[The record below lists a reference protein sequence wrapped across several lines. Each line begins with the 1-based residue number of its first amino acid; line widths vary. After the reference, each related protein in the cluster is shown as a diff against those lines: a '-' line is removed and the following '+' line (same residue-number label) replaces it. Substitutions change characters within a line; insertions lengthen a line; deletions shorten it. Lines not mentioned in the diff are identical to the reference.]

1 MAFLLVG
8 TLREARNYA
17 RIKSANPKKTGK
29 NRQFGEIP
37 MGRKWNNI
45 KYAKAAKD
53 ANRSKIYAKFGREIY
68 VAAKSGEPDP
78 ESNRNLRVVLER
90 AKTYKVPRD
99 IIDRAIDKAKGGS
112 DEAYEPMRYE
122 GYGPGGSALIVDALT
137 DNVNRTFPEVRAA
150 FGKNGGNIGVS
161 GSVAFMFESTALIGF
176 SGKTD
181 EEVLDALVEADC
193 DFRDVEVQED
203 GSIMIY
209 TDPEYFHAAQE
220 AMKAIGIEEFTTA
233 ELTMLP
239 AADIVIEDEAVLAAF
254 EKLVDALEDLDDVQQ
269 VYHNV
274 EL

>member
-1 MAFLLVG
+1 M
-8 TLREARNYA
+8 
-17 RIKSANPKKTGK
+17 
-29 NRQFGEIP
+29 
-37 MGRKWNNI
+37 
-45 KYAKAAKD
+45 
-53 ANRSKIYAKFGREIY
+53 
-68 VAAKSGEPDP
+68 
-78 ESNRNLRVVLER
+78 
-90 AKTYKVPRD
+90 
-99 IIDRAIDKAKGGS
+99 
-112 DEAYEPMRYE
+112 
-122 GYGPGGSALIVDALT
+122 
-137 DNVNRTFPEVRAA
+137 NRTFPEVRAA

>member
-1 MAFLLVG
+1 
-8 TLREARNYA
+8 
-17 RIKSANPKKTGK
+17 
-29 NRQFGEIP
+29 

-99 IIDRAIDKAKGGS
+99 IIDRAIEKAKGGS
-112 DEAYEPMRYE
+112 EEAYEPMRYE

-176 SGKTD
+176 NGPSED
-181 EEVLDALVEADC
+181 EVLDALVEADC
-193 DFRDVEVQED
+193 DFRDVETQED

-209 TDPEYFHAAQE
+209 TDPEYFHATQE
-220 AMKAIGIEEFTTA
+220 AMKSIGVEEFTTA

-239 AADIVIEDEAVLAAF
+239 AADITLEDEETVAAF
-254 EKLVDALEDLDDVQQ
+254 EKLVDALEDLEDVQQ
-269 VYHNV
+269 VYYNV